1 MAQNE
6 MRAMRGMPLRV
17 RSMEG
22 LGAAERCRVMAVNEA
37 ASCGS
42 AQSWSSGFRSQ
53 SVPLG
58 WCKTNAGSLPASLRD
73 GQPAPAVR
81 VRPGRCQRHD
91 LSKFVIEPC
100 KGERCSTHGAAMEGK
115 GMSLTGVRAWQCIP
129 TQRMARRSHERNER
143 AAHSSDLEQA
153 HKRLNARHEPRNC
166 AHSWLRSLTFELSGP
181 QGQAAR
187 K

>member
-22 LGAAERCRVMAVNEA
+22 LGAAERCRAMAVNEA

-42 AQSWSSGFRSQ
+42 AWRWSSGFTSQ

-58 WCKTNAGSLPASLRD
+58 WCRTNAASLPASLRD

-81 VRPGRCQRHD
+81 VRPGRCQRHG
-91 LSKFVIEPC
+91 LSRFVIEPS
-100 KGERCSTHGAAMEGK
+100 KGERCSPYSAAMEGK
-115 GMSLTGVRAWQCIP
+115 GLSLTGVRA
-129 TQRMARRSHERNER
+129 
-143 AAHSSDLEQA
+143 
-153 HKRLNARHEPRNC
+153 
-166 AHSWLRSLTFELSGP
+166 
-181 QGQAAR
+181 
-187 K
+187 